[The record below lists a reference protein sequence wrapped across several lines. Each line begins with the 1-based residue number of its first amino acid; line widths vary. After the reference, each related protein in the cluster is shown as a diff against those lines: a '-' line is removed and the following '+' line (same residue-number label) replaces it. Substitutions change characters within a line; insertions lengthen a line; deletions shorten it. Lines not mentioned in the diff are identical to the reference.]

1 MGKKYFFAC
10 ASMMVFLEDRQY
22 QVPSLRAIKWKEIFL
37 VSHLWWFFSKID
49 NVKSLHKGQV
59 NGKKNYFAFTSMV
72 VFLEDIQCQVPSL
85 RASKWK
91 KFFFA
96 FTSIVVFPED
106 RQCQV
111 PSRKASEWEKKNF
124 FAITSMVVFLEDRQ
138 CQVPPPRASKWK
150 KNFFCFHIHGGLFQ
164 R

>member
-1 MGKKYFFAC
+1 MEK
-10 ASMMVFLEDRQY
+10 
-22 QVPSLRAIKWKEIFL
+22 IFL

-72 VFLEDIQCQVPSL
+72 VFLEDRQCQVPSLRASEWKKFFFAFTSMVVSLKDRQCQVPSL

-91 KFFFA
+91 KIFFFL
-96 FTSIVVFPED
+96 THPWWSSSQIDNVKSPHYGHVNG
-106 RQCQV
+106 
-111 PSRKASEWEKKNF
+111 KK
-124 FAITSMVVFLEDRQ
+124 I
-138 CQVPPPRASKWK
+138 
-150 KNFFCFHIHGGLFQ
+150 FFCFHIHGGLFQ